1 MGIGPNRAVFRA
13 GVHALVDMPIW
24 GRRGDFFH
32 LVLFPLSESPRKRNF
47 WVGGTWSAL
56 HMIHLGLAPDPITP
70 WLLYAAVCGRLP
82 EKLTYIRALDPS
94 SAAIL
99 EPWYNFSASDI
110 LGNEPQCQI
119 RQLLVIYLDINDVSL
134 L

>member
-1 MGIGPNRAVFRA
+1 
-13 GVHALVDMPIW
+13 
-24 GRRGDFFH
+24 
-32 LVLFPLSESPRKRNF
+32 
-47 WVGGTWSAL
+47 
-56 HMIHLGLAPDPITP
+56 MIHLGLAPDPITP